1 MKLQDTVTRYVAH
14 KQSLGMRFT
23 TAERTLKSF
32 CCAEG
37 DKDLELITPEA
48 VLVFLAGNGRLT
60 RFWHLKHE
68 VLSGLYR
75 FALARGYVDC
85 SPMPKSLPKLSHR
98 FEPYIF
104 SHAELKRL
112 LQATDPCFA
121 NPRCHVDAPTYRAL
135 LLLLYGA
142 ALRIS
147 EALSLTLSDID
158 LDAAVLQIRESK
170 FYRTR
175 LVPFGD
181 DLSVVLTQHVT
192 RRWTDYCGCAD
203 PPLFIRRTGDPLTRR
218 DAEKAFCRLREQANV
233 RRYGSTRNQP
243 RLHDLRHSSA
253 THRLI
258 SWYKSG
264 ADVQR
269 LLPKLAT
276 YLGHIHLSGTQRYLT
291 LTPQLLQQ
299 ASQRFERYA
308 LGGQYE

>member
-1 MKLQDTVTRYVAH
+1 MKLHDTVTQYVTY
-14 KQSLGMRFT
+14 KQSMGIRFT
-23 TAERTLKSF
+23 TEQRALKSF
-32 CCAEG
+32 CCAQG
-37 DKDLELITPEA
+37 DKDLAQITSKA
-48 VLVFLAGNGRLT
+48 VLAFIAGNGPPT
-60 RFWHLKHE
+60 RFWLRKHE
-68 VLSGLYR
+68 VLSGFYR
-75 FALARGYVDC
+75 FALARGYVDS
-85 SPMPKSLPKLSHR
+85 SPLPKNVPRLPHR

-121 NPRCHVDAPTYRAL
+121 NPRGYVDAATYRTL

-147 EALSLTLSDID
+147 EALSLTLDNVD
-158 LDAAVLQIRESK
+158 LDATVLWIHESK
-170 FYRTR
+170 FYKTR

-181 DLSVVLTQHVT
+181 DLSIVLSQHVA
-192 RRWTDYCGCAD
+192 RRRTDRAHVD
-203 PPLFIRRTGDPLTRR
+203 APLFIRRTGDPLTRR
-218 DAEKAFCRLREQANV
+218 DAESAFCRLRVHANV
-233 RRYGSTRNQP
+233 RRCDGARYQP

-253 THRLI
+253 THRLL

-269 LLPKLAT
+269 LLPQLAT

-299 ASQRFERYA
+299 ASQRFEHYA
-308 LGGQYE
+308 LGGHHE